1 MPVWCAVNASIIF
14 MFMISPHF
22 ENVGTVMRIVTC
34 VIYAV
39 LFLGGMFC
47 DSKTQDKIT
56 KLEREVEK
64 LKTNSSK

>member
-1 MPVWCAVNASIIF
+1 MSVWCAVNASIIF
-14 MFMISPHF
+14 MFVVSPHF
-22 ENVGTVMRIVTC
+22 ENLGNVMKIVIC
-34 VIYAV
+34 VVYAV

-64 LKTNSSK
+64 LKANSSK